1 MESQIRNRRRQRF
14 LRRRQMGLAAL
25 LVLVVLLCNTAAA
38 ASKEKFTRV
47 KVTGAVESMLQEA
60 EIPALGVQVEVEGDE
75 DTVLDEKTNMTVKD
89 LAEQLKSGEGIEL
102 KCDAD
107 GVTEGE
113 FPVDVKLSKEL
124 ENALINKWLGKV
136 QVYTKDGLLT
146 VKNKYG
152 EWDGNKFKNLEGAY
166 VTESFIPSKGKMYY
180 FDAEGNKVTG
190 WQTIKNAQYLFNK
203 EGVMQT
209 GWQERD
215 GAKYYLQ
222 EDGKAA
228 VGWVKLGED
237 TYYFD
242 REARMITGEKH
253 IGASDCV
260 FAKDGKLKS
269 KESSLDLTKP
279 MMALTFDDGPG
290 ERTMELLNVLEQY
303 NSKATFFMTG
313 TGLQNSRVDV
323 AATVQK
329 MEEIGCQIGNH
340 TMSHPQL
347 THLDAAGIQAEIGGV
362 NDLLTG
368 YIGHGATILRPPYGA
383 KNDEVRANAGMP
395 LGMWSIDTLDW
406 KTRNVQQTI
415 DCIINEAGDGD
426 IVLMHDIHTESI
438 DAAIAAIPQLVDK
451 GYQLVT
457 IEELAE
463 ARGIALQNGEEY
475 YSFYPNEE

>member
-152 EWDGNKFKNLEGAY
+152 EWDGNKFKNLEGVY

-228 VGWVKLGED
+228 VGWVKLEED

-242 REARMITGEKH
+242 REAKMVTGEKH